1 MLKFLQ
7 RSNNNMATDK
17 RPLSPHLMIYKPQLT
32 SVLSITHRG
41 TGVFLS
47 IGSLF
52 LSCWLLSIANGPESY
67 SSLQNYISAWYGQIL
82 LWAWVFSLYFHL
94 CNGIRHLFWDIGLGL
109 EIKTTYTSGYAVVV
123 ITFLLTAATWCL
135 AGVTT

>member
-1 MLKFLQ
+1 
-7 RSNNNMATDK
+7 MATDK

-41 TGVFLS
+41 TGVFLC
-47 IGSLF
+47 IGALF

-67 SSLQNYISAWYGQIL
+67 NLLQTYISAWYGQLL

-94 CNGIRHLFWDIGLGL
+94 CNGIRHLFWDMGLGL
-109 EIKTTYTSGYAVVV
+109 EIKTTYTSGYVVLV
-123 ITFLLTAATWCL
+123 VTLVLTIATWCL
-135 AGVTT
+135 VGITT